1 VVPGGVSFGAG
12 RAVEN
17 APAAPVSS
25 GPRALPARIAAA
37 AGTPPP
43 PPADAAAAGPDVK
56 AAAAKPADA
65 AADATAVAQGAAA
78 DARPKVKIE
87 GPETAKVGDEISVS
101 VKLASPSTL
110 GRIRTQVGF
119 DAAAL
124 QLVSAEPGDLAPSGE
139 TPNVEIKPGRVQLE
153 LAGSEGA
160 PVSGGGT
167 LINLRFRVVAAR
179 PAIAIATQVVLVGED
194 GVAVA
199 ATQATPL
206 KIAVAK

>member
-1 VVPGGVSFGAG
+1 M
-12 RAVEN
+12 
-17 APAAPVSS
+17 
-25 GPRALPARIAAA
+25 
-37 AGTPPP
+37 
-43 PPADAAAAGPDVK
+43 
-56 AAAAKPADA
+56 
-65 AADATAVAQGAAA
+65 
-78 DARPKVKIE
+78 
-87 GPETAKVGDEISVS
+87 GDEIAVS
-101 VKLASPSTL
+101 VRLASTSAL

-139 TPNVEIKPGRVQLE
+139 APKLDTRPGGVQLE

-167 LINLRFRVVAAR
+167 LVNLRFRVVLAR
-179 PAIAIATQVVLVGED
+179 PAVAVTTQVVLIGED

-206 KIAVAK
+206 QIAVAGP